1 MFKFVSPYG
10 EEYENCKF
18 EKRGDKDHIAYLIT
32 NSEQEAIMKLNI
44 PGYTYALPEKLRND
58 NVVVMLDE
66 KLDFLKKLDVVN
78 RTHGYLQLSK
88 IGSFYDDV
96 PVVELDTE
104 KLMKLNDCKEISF
117 EEGVVLDRDGNVPR
131 KTPVISISE
140 WDKYIV
146 TLDNQEGYTVK
157 KDEEPY
163 IVKVQNVAHT
173 TLECRPVEGK
183 KDIFHVTEKSSVLEP
198 IFGGVIQDFYAK
210 IDNELLKAMGA
221 DIDRM
226 EAAMD
231 NTKDA
236 KWYSAGCKIKG
247 FEKVHDFDSAITVD
261 SFEFAGFAKQVM
273 VEKSEDTK
281 DIWVHNGLVL
291 PEGKTEI
298 LFEVEG
304 SELDHHISC
313 EPVKGVPG
321 LYSAVDTVVDKHNPY
336 EPERDIEYYLAIDA
350 ERLAKQLSIAK
361 DNVVSV
367 KEALVSKDNHVLDRK
382 DVDNVKVQK
391 NVKASLKL
399 KEKQRDNS
407 LSANKTAG
415 NVRE

>member
-1 MFKFVSPYG
+1 MFKFISPYG

-32 NSEQEAIMKLNI
+32 NNEQEAIMKLNI

-66 KLDFLKKLDVVN
+66 NLDFLKKLDVVN

-173 TLECRPVEGK
+173 TLECRPVEGE

-210 IDNELLKAMGA
+210 IDKELLKAMGA
-221 DIDRM
+221 DIDRA

-261 SFEFAGFAKQVM
+261 SFEFAGFAKQIM